1 MKKTLKKLTAFLTS
15 VLMCGVSLLDFPAG
29 SFNISL
35 PSWAAD
41 EGGGIYVCDHA
52 YINGFCISCDAYQPA
67 VQVSDK
73 YDLDGDGATE
83 SVYEIGNAGQLYWFA
98 KFANQGNGNEESEAV
113 LTDDISVN
121 ANVIDENGE
130 LNSGSFRNWTPIG
143 NEPACS
149 FNGFFDGQNH
159 EISGLHCV
167 DLNDIP
173 VGLFGITVGYGRS
186 ISNVKIVDSYFFGT
200 GYSGGICG
208 LSNHDIKNCYN
219 EGTVVSQG
227 NAGGIC
233 GSAQASNI
241 ENCGNS
247 GRIVCEK
254 NAGGIYGY
262 GDLNYSVTNCFNN
275 GIISGESQAGEI
287 GGITSGG
294 SLKNC
299 CYNSEINGLEVIGSG
314 AETATM
320 DNVVGKT
327 TAEIESGEAAY
338 FLGDAW
344 GQNLDNGETKQDLPV
359 LGGAKVY
366 QIEKYSKCDKSDT
379 PVTAYSNTD
388 KTQVAEHI
396 IENGFCVNCDYLQP
410 AVMNSNYKYEIGNA
424 GQLYWFAKFTNE
436 SEDNSYFSAILTSDI
451 VVNENVLNDDMELNE
466 GTYRQWTPIGDRYS
480 YRGVFDGNN
489 HTISGLYYND
499 RSVLRGTLGF
509 ICTVD
514 ITEIK
519 NLGIVDSYF
528 YVNIGTRYTGGICG
542 NSNGNIINCFS
553 ICQIEGDGGYSSN
566 CGYGGICGN
575 FFGNYLIN
583 CYSLS
588 NVPYYNSGKICGI
601 ERGLVDNCYYDSET
615 SNTRGGRTIEE
626 FENGTVAYLLA
637 KGSDY
642 YSGENSWGQNLD
654 NDEPKQKYPSLGG
667 AKVYEVNRYTTC
679 DKSGTP
685 TTGYSNYDKEIY
697 DEHIGYEEN
706 NGFCACGEYQAAV
719 LNENGV
725 YEIGN
730 AGQLYWFAGLVN
742 GTLNGVEQDLSAN
755 AVLTSDIT
763 VNENVLNENGELN
776 EGTFRDWTPIGI
788 YDFSIGDYPYEGIFD
803 GNNHTISGLYL
814 NDPVISRGMH
824 TGLFGYSNGV
834 ISNVSVVDSY
844 FSGNN
849 RIAVICGW
857 NKGTIKNCHSFGLIN
872 GGDSI
877 GGICG
882 INWDDAVIEDCSNT
896 ASVIGDLSYS
906 STFAG
911 GICGA
916 NRGIVQNSYNRGLIN
931 SYDQVGGICGQNGF
945 SGSTTVMVK
954 DCYNVGTV
962 NGEKSFGYICGYSN
976 ETVQNCYY
984 STDDNNS
991 GEAVGTD
998 EGTTTD
1004 VFGKPIAAF
1013 ESGEVAYLL
1022 GGAWGQNLD
1031 NGETKQTLPVISDAK
1046 VYQVEKYT
1054 KCDKSDTPAV
1064 IYSNTNETQVPAHV
1078 IERGLCANCSYA
1090 EAAVL
1095 NEKGVYEIGN
1105 AGQLYWFAKLV
1116 NGTLDGVEQNASANA
1131 ILVSDI
1137 IVNENVLNDKG
1148 ELNDGTFRNWT
1159 PIGSS
1164 DYSGTFDGNNH
1175 TISGLYFNDR
1185 TVDSVGLFRRSS
1197 ETAKITNV
1205 GIVDSYL
1212 NAGSTVG
1219 AMCGLNYGI
1228 IENCYN
1234 TGSVNGITKI
1244 GGICGSNGKN
1254 ANIINCYNRGAVTS
1268 DSDASGICGSNGPSF
1283 SGNSSKIKNCYNTG
1297 SVEGKSVDGI
1307 CYANMFKDSIIENC
1321 YYNNEILISKGTP
1334 INTGTT
1340 TNVLGKTTAEF
1351 ESGEV
1356 AYLLGEAWGQNIDNG
1371 ETKQSLPEFSDA
1383 RVYQNRVYSKCDKS
1397 DTPVV
1402 SYSNTQAEDVVP
1414 AHSFV
1419 NGRCS
1424 ECGWFENKIGESLE
1438 GYSVDLDGSIG
1449 VNFYMLLDPR
1459 VAADEK
1465 SYMQFTLPNGE
1476 IETVYSNKTLT
1487 AEVNGETY
1495 NIFTCNIAAKEMTSE
1510 IKAQMFSS
1518 DAEGQIYSFTVA
1530 DYANYI
1536 IKNSSKYSS
1545 ETVAMVKA
1553 MLNYGKYAK
1562 AYFDGEVLEA
1572 TAEMNNV
1579 TADTL
1584 AEYKMSESGE
1594 LPEGVTYYGSS
1605 LLLESKTVLRHYFK
1619 IEEGV
1624 DAESYGFSEHKGMYY
1639 YYDDESFARNLVDPS
1654 WNFRFSDYTL
1664 TYGPM
1669 SYAYTILTNHSD
1681 DKALV
1686 NLMESLYLYGK
1697 AASDYFFADA
1707 PFYLMPNSEW
1717 LEGNSRF
1724 AVYAWNE
1731 AGNKWFDCADAGDG
1745 IHFVVKNFDFSYKN
1759 VIFCRM
1765 DPDTTENNWDNR
1777 LNATV
1782 ETVVP
1787 TGRNR
1792 YYRLDEGTSNNV
1804 GGSWI
1809 SDSFLL

>member
-41 EGGGIYVCDHA
+41 EGGGIYVCNHA

-121 ANVIDENGE
+121 TNVINENGE

-247 GRIVCEK
+247 GRIVCEE

-262 GDLNYSVTNCFNN
+262 GDLNYSITNCFNN

-287 GGITSGG
+287 GGITSSG

-314 AETATM
+314 AEAATM

-327 TAEIESGEAAY
+327 TAEFESGEAAY

-379 PVTAYSNTD
+379 PVTAYSNTNN
-388 KTQVAEHI
+388 TQVAEHI

-410 AVMNSNYKYEIGNA
+410 AVLNSEDQYEIGNA
-424 GQLYWFAKFTNE
+424 GQLYWFANLTNE
-436 SEDNSYFSAILTSDI
+436 NRFGYYLEAILTSDI
-451 VVNENVLNDDMELNE
+451 VVNENVLNDDMVPNE

-480 YRGVFDGNN
+480 YEGVFDGNN
-489 HTISGLYYND
+489 HTISGLYYDD
-499 RSVLRGTLGF
+499 RSVVRGTLGF
-509 ICTVD
+509 ICKAEYS
-514 ITEIK
+514 EIK

-528 YVNIGTRYTGGICG
+528 CANVGTNYTGGICAESD
-542 NSNGNIINCFS
+542 NNRIVNCFS
-553 ICQIEGDGGYSSN
+553 ICKIEGYGN
-566 CGYGGICGN
+566 VGGICGL
-575 FFGNYLIN
+575 FSRSYLIN

-588 NVPYYNSGKICGI
+588 SLKNDSGKIYAYG
-601 ERGLVDNCYYDSET
+601 GGGTVDNCYF
-615 SNTRGGRTIEE
+615 NGGNSYVGESKTNEE
-626 FENGTVAYLLA
+626 FENGTVAYRLA

-667 AKVYEVNRYTTC
+667 AKVYEVKKYSKC
-679 DKSGTP
+679 DKSDTP
-685 TTGYSNYDKEIY
+685 VTVYSNTDKEQVPAHVI
-697 DEHIGYEEN
+697 E
-706 NGFCACGEYQAAV
+706 NGFCKNCDYLQPAVMNSNYQ
-719 LNENGV
+719 
-725 YEIGN
+725 YEIGNAGQLYWFADKVNNGETSLNAILTADISVNEGDVSGCDGNKAEGWRDWTPIGSVSNIYSGTFDGQNHTVSGLYFNDNWANYVGLFGWSNGTIQNIGIICSYFYGYECVGGVCGITESTIRNCYNTGTVFGSSKTGGMCGYNNYGTIEDCYNIGTVFGTGSKVGGVCGYNNYDTVTNCYYLDTCAAEGTTFDNTDGISKTAEQFASGEVAYLLNGSKSEGDTVHFYQNLSGENADALPVLDKSHGVVYFYTDCTDKMCYANSETASGEHNFDENGFCTKDSTHYQPATLNETTGNYEISN

-755 AVLTSDIT
+755 AILTSDIT
-763 VNENVLNENGELN
+763 VNENVLNDKGELN
-776 EGTFRDWTPIGI
+776 GGTFRDWTPIG
-788 YDFSIGDYPYEGIFD
+788 
-803 GNNHTISGLYL
+803 
-814 NDPVISRGMH
+814 
-824 TGLFGYSNGV
+824 SN
-834 ISNVSVVDSY
+834 
-844 FSGNN
+844 
-849 RIAVICGW
+849 
-857 NKGTIKNCHSFGLIN
+857 
-872 GGDSI
+872 
-877 GGICG
+877 
-882 INWDDAVIEDCSNT
+882 
-896 ASVIGDLSYS
+896 
-906 STFAG
+906 
-911 GICGA
+911 
-916 NRGIVQNSYNRGLIN
+916 
-931 SYDQVGGICGQNGF
+931 
-945 SGSTTVMVK
+945 
-954 DCYNVGTV
+954 
-962 NGEKSFGYICGYSN
+962 
-976 ETVQNCYY
+976 
-984 STDDNNS
+984 
-991 GEAVGTD
+991 
-998 EGTTTD
+998 
-1004 VFGKPIAAF
+1004 
-1013 ESGEVAYLL
+1013 
-1022 GGAWGQNLD
+1022 
-1031 NGETKQTLPVISDAK
+1031 
-1046 VYQVEKYT
+1046 
-1054 KCDKSDTPAV
+1054 
-1064 IYSNTNETQVPAHV
+1064 
-1078 IERGLCANCSYA
+1078 
-1090 EAAVL
+1090 
-1095 NEKGVYEIGN
+1095 
-1105 AGQLYWFAKLV
+1105 
-1116 NGTLDGVEQNASANA
+1116 
-1131 ILVSDI
+1131 
-1137 IVNENVLNDKG
+1137 
-1148 ELNDGTFRNWT
+1148 
-1159 PIGSS
+1159 
-1164 DYSGTFDGNNH
+1164 DYSGTFDGNDH

-1185 TVDSVGLFRRSS
+1185 IVDSVGLFRRSS

-1234 TGSVNGITKI
+1234 TGSVNGITVI

-1254 ANIINCYNRGAVTS
+1254 ANIINCYNRGTVTS

-1307 CYANMFKDSIIENC
+1307 CYANQFKDSIIENC

-1397 DTPVV
+1397 DTPIV
-1402 SYSNTQAEDVVP
+1402 SYSNTQVEDVVP
-1414 AHSFV
+1414 VHSFV

-1424 ECGWFENKIGESLE
+1424 ECGWFENNIGERLE

-1459 VAADEK
+1459 VAADVN
-1465 SYMQFTLPNGE
+1465 SYMQFTLPNGD
-1476 IETVYSNKTLT
+1476 IETVYSYSTFT
-1487 AEVNGETY
+1487 TEVDGETY

-1518 DAEGQIYSFTVA
+1518 DAEGQLYSFTVA

-1536 IKNSSKYSS
+1536 IQNSSKYSS
-1545 ETVAMVKA
+1545 ETVALVKA

-1579 TADTL
+1579 TADML

-1594 LPEGVTYYGSS
+1594 LPEGITYYGSS

-1639 YYDDESFARNLVDPS
+1639 YYDDELFARSLVAPS

-1669 SYAYTILTNHSD
+1669 SYAYTILTSHSD

-1686 NLMESLYLYGK
+1686 NLMKSLYLYGK
-1697 AASDYFFADA
+1697 AASDYYFADA

-1717 LEGNSRF
+1717 LESNSRF

-1731 AGNKWFDCADAGDG
+1731 VGNKWFDCADAGDG
-1745 IHFVVKNFDFSYKN
+1745 IHFVVKNFDLSYKN